1 MRLNQSEVG
10 AMQSMPLRVR
20 SMEGLSAPIDD
31 CQNAIE
37 GGDVKGLGEFLFI
50 DHAFYL
56 VASYE
61 LERLSSP

>member
-1 MRLNQSEVG
+1 
-10 AMQSMPLRVR
+10 MQSMPLRVR

-50 DHAFYL
+50 DH
-56 VASYE
+56 V
-61 LERLSSP
+61 